1 MSEENQAESGK
12 EARNAPN
19 LSLMNTLMAAD
30 RTLMA
35 WIRTAFTMLTFGF
48 TLYKI
53 LQAMQQTGTAL
64 PQENTPRNAGV
75 TLIVLALIALIVG
88 AIGYWRTVRQLET
101 FYEKKLP
108 HSPSLLMALFTALVG
123 LFLLFVVLTRMF

>member
-1 MSEENQAESGK
+1 MSEENQAANGK
-12 EARNAPN
+12 DAREAPN

-53 LQAMQQTGTAL
+53 LQALQETGTDL

-88 AIGYWRTVRQLET
+88 ATGYWRTVRQLEI
-101 FYEKKLP
+101 FYERKLP
-108 HSPSLLMALFTALVG
+108 HSPSLIMALFTGLVG
-123 LFLLFVVLTRMF
+123 LFLLFVVLTRLF